1 MSRSSRGWATGST
14 ARCSGCATSS
24 QRGLHRDR
32 RRRSYAAA
40 QVSGPLENAPAGRLN
55 QDMTASQRPTPA
67 APPTFCSDA
76 CRAAGEPLFATAPR
90 PLRRPPSAPQ
100 AEQPHTRIQLLKRTP
115 PYPPGPVQ
123 FFVALA
129 HLARPALYRFELGH
143 YADLLDVDIEAILG
157 GDPHFEPHRVH
168 D

>member
-76 CRAAGEPLFATAPR
+76 CRAAGEPLFATATRADVWLLLEYTGRWGAKALEENALPQ
-90 PLRRPPSAPQ
+90 PVRRRLSALE
-100 AEQPHTRIQLLKRTP
+100 AEQPHTRIQFIKRTRSEERRVGEQGR
-115 PYPPGPVQ
+115 PGMS
-123 FFVALA
+123 
-129 HLARPALYRFELGH
+129 RC
-143 YADLLDVDIEAILG
+143 
-157 GDPHFEPHRVH
+157 
-168 D
+168 